1 MNLTMNEKSVRLHA
15 VITGRVQQVGFR
27 NFVEEAADKLKLYG
41 WVRNLYSGEVEVVAE
56 GSEHSLRQ
64 LSELLKTGPSMAF
77 IRDYREEILPATG
90 EFHSF
95 QVRSTFIS
103 E

>member
-1 MNLTMNEKSVRLHA
+1 MSDKTVRLHA

-27 NFVEEAADKLKLYG
+27 NFAEEAADQLNLTG
-41 WVRNLYSGEVEVVAE
+41 WVRNLYSGEVEIVAE
-56 GSEHSLRQ
+56 GNERSLRQ
-64 LSELLKTGPSMAF
+64 LSELLKAGPPMAF
-77 IRDYREEILPATG
+77 VRDYREEFSPATG
-90 EFHSF
+90 EFRSF